1 MIITGFYLVNRVW
14 GRFSNMNE
22 WHGRRVTSL
31 NLIYGSLSKLC
42 HLDYMA
48 FLYFFREMRLKWI
61 LFFQKSLTCS
71 GFTVGK
77 NYTTIFG
84 IGGVAE
90 SQDCRVYINELKYF
104 FFMSDTKTFW
114 ITHFNKHIFEKNM
127 KCNPQLCLQN
137 PTQY

>member
-1 MIITGFYLVNRVW
+1 MGTFFKY
-14 GRFSNMNE
+14 E

-77 NYTTIFG
+77 IYTPIIWFFQNKVVNIASLELEPVSDERPG
-84 IGGVAE
+84 LRQVR
-90 SQDCRVYINELKYF
+90 DINSWYWQLFSEK
-104 FFMSDTKTFW
+104 TKMLMYRFYRLYSC
-114 ITHFNKHIFEKNM
+114 IQKIRHR
-127 KCNPQLCLQN
+127 
-137 PTQY
+137 